1 MRKNAAAVIA
11 AGVGT
16 VACTAAML
24 PIISKMNIK
33 TGVLPRENALLCY
46 GLYFGIM
53 LVCAVLAAVFGG
65 KTDKSDAEKSPVS
78 GGGTV
83 AMGFAMLLLAIC
95 SAQEGFAEIKTAVP
109 LKFLTALDFVGA
121 VLFGFLAFAT
131 LSKKTIP
138 AWLGFAYSFGGVYFV
153 ARGICCFVSRMAIV
167 TFPEY
172 LIECLSTII
181 CGLFFV
187 FAAKVLTKN
196 EGKFSRALF
205 CFLGTAIA
213 ELTISSCLGTLLAK
227 VLLSEEI
234 SGRIVST
241 AGEAEAM
248 FQKLHGIDAYYMSL
262 PPFVHTAAGIFAVIC
277 ILSVLFGR
285 GKER

>member
-11 AGVGT
+11 AGAGT

-33 TGVLPRENALLCY
+33 TGVLPRENALFCY

-53 LVCAVLAAVFGG
+53 ILCAVLAAVFGG
-65 KTDKSDAEKSPVS
+65 KNDKSDAEKSPVS
-78 GGGTV
+78 GGGTI
-83 AMGFAMLLLAIC
+83 AMGFGMLLLAIC
-95 SAQEGFAEIKTAVP
+95 AAQEGFAEMKSAVP

-121 VLFGFLAFAT
+121 VLFGILAFAT
-131 LSKKTIP
+131 LSKKSVP
-138 AWLGFAYSFGGVYFV
+138 AWLGFTYSFGGIYFM

-172 LIECLSTII
+172 LIECLGTVV

-187 FAAKVLTKN
+187 FAAKVLTGN
-196 EGKFSRALF
+196 VGKFSRALF

-213 ELTISSCLGTLLAK
+213 ELTISSCLGTLAAK
-227 VLLSEEI
+227 LFLSEEI
-234 SGRIVST
+234 SGRIVAT

-248 FQKLHGIDAYYMSL
+248 FQELHGIDAYYMSL
-262 PPFVHTAAGIFAVIC
+262 PSFVHTAAGIFAIIC
-277 ILSVLFGR
+277 VAALLFER
-285 GKER
+285 GEER